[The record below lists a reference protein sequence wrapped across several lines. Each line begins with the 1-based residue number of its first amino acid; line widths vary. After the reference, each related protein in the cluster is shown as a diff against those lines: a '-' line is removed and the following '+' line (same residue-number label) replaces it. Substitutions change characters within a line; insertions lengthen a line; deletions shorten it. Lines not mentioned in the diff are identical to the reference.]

1 MPLVTVKAPCLPTE
15 DAAKVKKAILNLFPD
30 SLIEEEDGTIIAK
43 TGSLGRFKE
52 LVRSYRI
59 LDATRRIMLH
69 GKKGSGTS
77 FMVNKQVA
85 YVGKISYV
93 EDEKLPL
100 GSIEVSIEDDDL
112 DHLID
117 EVAPVT
123 VNGEEVLS

>member
-1 MPLVTVKAPCLPTE
+1 MPLVTVKAPFSPTE
-15 DAAKVKKAILNLFPD
+15 DPEKVRKAILNLFPD
-30 SLIEEEDGTIIAK
+30 SLVEEKVGAIVAK
-43 TGSLGRFKE
+43 TGSLVRFKE

-59 LDATRRIMLH
+59 IDATRRILLR
-69 GKKGSGTS
+69 GKEGNSTS

-85 YVGKISYV
+85 CVGKISYV
-93 EDEKLPL
+93 EERLPL
-100 GSIEVSIEDDDL
+100 GSIEVSIEDDDM